1 MTTKNDDRQPSDNM
15 ELLKQQASACGPEC
29 GCHAAGPSGRKR
41 WILGVIVLVA
51 AAAFVARAV
60 INNNGGSAAKAV
72 SSFAPVS
79 TAEQAPVPNGVSAS
93 SPVDVPI
100 TSDAMVWKEIGALAD
115 LNAIAAGKDAVFV
128 FLPGKSGTS
137 ANALTEQVRGAAMK
151 LESTLGTKIGIFT
164 LKTSSR
170 DYEQFAKAS
179 ALPGVLAMVKGRGT
193 STVSGDITEAKLIQ
207 GYVAASRV
215 AGSGGCCPSGGG
227 GSKVCK

>member
-1 MTTKNDDRQPSDNM
+1 MTTKDDENQPSDNM

-29 GCHAAGPSGRKR
+29 GCHTAGPSGRKR

-51 AAAFVARAV
+51 AAVFVARAMMK
-60 INNNGGSAAKAV
+60 NDGGSAAKAV
-72 SSFAPVS
+72 SSFTPVA
-79 TAEQAPVPNGVSAS
+79 TAEQAPAPNGVSVS

-100 TSDAMVWKEIGALAD
+100 TSDTMVWKEIGALAD
-115 LNAIAAGKDAVFV
+115 LNTIAASKDVVFV

-137 ANALTEQVRGAAMK
+137 ANAPTEQVRGAAMK

-215 AGSGGCCPSGGG
+215 AGSGGCCPSGSGTD
-227 GSKVCK
+227 KVCK